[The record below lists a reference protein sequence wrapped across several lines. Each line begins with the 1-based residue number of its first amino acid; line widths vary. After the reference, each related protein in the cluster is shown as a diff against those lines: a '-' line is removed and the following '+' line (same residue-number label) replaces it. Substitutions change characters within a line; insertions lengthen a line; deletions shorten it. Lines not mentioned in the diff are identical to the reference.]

1 MCKRGLRERLPIVTS
16 MEADMRSVLLVL
28 ALVLSPLP
36 LLAQGWIIPRP
47 CRPLPCP
54 TCEPRRC
61 PRPDLPAI
69 ERRASNVDVDLR
81 DGVLH
86 YEVEETFVNRG
97 GGIGEADYLFPL
109 PKNAAFE
116 GLKLEINGELVA
128 GETMNADEAR
138 RIYEDI
144 VRQSRDPALVEWM
157 GHGLLRTRIFPIAA
171 GETRRIVVRFH
182 AVAEREGDALRVDYF
197 RGGRSGVVADG
208 ARNGDDAEGRLRF
221 RLTYPRNAFGRPYSP
236 THDIDVDDDRDV
248 ARLELSG
255 GAREMTLLLPIRRG
269 SRAAIGVL
277 SHAPSREDG
286 FALITLSPPA
296 LPPRQTPRDI
306 TLVLDVSGSM
316 SGKKIQQ
323 AREAGRQLLATLD
336 SRDRFRLIDF
346 SSDVGT
352 FREGF
357 VFATRSNLEAAERYL
372 DGLKAEGSTNISGA
386 LAEALSVPADRE
398 RLPLILFVT
407 DGAPTVGERDP
418 EKIAARVTAER
429 GRRRIF
435 TFGVGADLN
444 VALLERLALEGRG
457 TAHFVRPDE
466 SVERAV
472 SVVASRLTSPVATD
486 LRVRVE
492 GARLSKLHPAGPYDL
507 FAGQDLVILARY
519 DGAGTV
525 AVTFE
530 GESAN
535 GRVSWTT
542 ETELPDRDQENE
554 FVARLWATQRVGY
567 LSAERRRHGPTPEI
581 DDEIRT
587 LGERYGI
594 PTELTSYL
602 VLEPGQVVA
611 QRGRVGDLR
620 GAAANAPRLELEQRR
635 SFDEAKAASELRA
648 ARTLAQAEAAAP
660 MEADASTIS
669 RRVGTRIFVLRDS
682 VWTDAVFKEGT
693 RVVTVKPY
701 SEAYFALVREIPDL
715 AAAFALGERVLVRGA
730 KVAVAVAPN
739 GSEQL
744 TRAEIAGIV
753 AAW

>member
-1 MCKRGLRERLPIVTS
+1 
-16 MEADMRSVLLVL
+16 MRSALLTI
-28 ALVLSPLP
+28 ALLLSPVP
-36 LLAQGWIIPRP
+36 VLAQGWIIPRP

-69 ERRASNVDVDLR
+69 ERRASNVDVELR

-128 GETMNADEAR
+128 GETMNAQEAR

-171 GETRRIVVRFH
+171 GETRRVVVRFH

-197 RGGRSGVVADG
+197 RGGRSGVVGDV
-208 ARNGDDAEGRLRF
+208 ARNGDEAEGRLRF
-221 RLTYPRNAFGRPYSP
+221 RLTYPRRAFGRPYSP

-248 ARLELSG
+248 ARVELSG

-269 SRAAIGVL
+269 ARAAIGVL
-277 SHAPSREDG
+277 SHAPAREDG

-296 LPPRQTPRDI
+296 LPPRETPRDI
-306 TLVLDVSGSM
+306 TLVLDISGSM

-336 SRDRFRLIDF
+336 PRDRFRLIDF
-346 SSDVGT
+346 ASDVRT
-352 FREGF
+352 FREDF

-386 LAEALSVPADRE
+386 LAEALSIPADRE

-418 EKIAARVTAER
+418 EKIAERVTAAR

-466 SVERAV
+466 SVERAM

-492 GARLSKLHPAGPYDL
+492 GARLSRMHPAGPYDL

-542 ETELPDRDQENE
+542 ETELPDRDQENA

-567 LSAERRRHGPTPEI
+567 LSAERRRNGPSPEI

-611 QRGRVGDLR
+611 QRGRVGNLQ
-620 GAAANAPRLELEQRR
+620 GAPSAAPALELEQRR
-635 SFDEAKAASELRA
+635 AAFDEAKAASALRSV
-648 ARTLAQAEAAAP
+648 RTLA
-660 MEADASTIS
+660 EADAAARPATEPGITS
-669 RRVGTRIFVLRDS
+669 RRVGTRTFVLRDS
-682 VWTDAVFKEGT
+682 VWADATFKEGT

-715 AAAFALGERVLVRGA
+715 APAFALGERVLVRGT
-730 KVAVAVAPN
+730 KVAVAVAPD

-744 TRAEIAGIV
+744 TKAEIAAVV

>member
-1 MCKRGLRERLPIVTS
+1 
-16 MEADMRSVLLVL
+16 MRFVLLAFAFLL
-28 ALVLSPLP
+28 APATS
-36 LLAQGWIIPRP
+36 LAQGWILPRP
-47 CRPLPCP
+47 CQPLPCRA
-54 TCEPRRC
+54 CPRPPC
-61 PRPDLPAI
+61 PRPDLPAV
-69 ERRASNVDVDLR
+69 ERRASSVDVELR

-86 YEVEETFVNRG
+86 YVVEETFVNRG
-97 GGIGEADYLFPL
+97 GGVGEADYLFPL

-128 GETMNADEAR
+128 GETMSADEAR

-157 GHGLLRTRIFPIAA
+157 GHGLLRTRIFPIGA

-197 RGGRSGVVADG
+197 RGNRPGGVADVV
-208 ARNGDDAEGRLRF
+208 RERDDTEGRLRF
-221 RLTYPRNAFGRPYSP
+221 RLTYPRTQFGRPYSP
-236 THDIDVDDDRDV
+236 THDVDVSDEGGVGRV
-248 ARLELSG
+248 ELSG
-255 GAREMTLLLPIRRG
+255 GAREMTLLLPLRRG
-269 SRAAIGVL
+269 SRAAIGAL
-277 SHAPSREDG
+277 SHAPAREDG

-296 LPPRQTPRDI
+296 LPPRETPRDV

-323 AREAGRQLLATLD
+323 AREAGRQLLATLEP
-336 SRDRFRLIDF
+336 RDRFRLIDF
-346 SSDVGT
+346 ASDVRT
-352 FREGF
+352 FRDNF
-357 VFATRSNLEAAERYL
+357 VFATRDNIDAAERYL
-372 DGLKAEGSTNISGA
+372 DGLRAEGSTNISGA
-386 LAEALSVPADRE
+386 LEEALSRPAQNG

-418 EKIAARVTAER
+418 ERIAERVSSER

-444 VALLERLALEGRG
+444 VMLLERLALEGRG

-472 SVVASRLTSPVATD
+472 SVVAARLTSPVATD

-492 GARLSKLHPAGPYDL
+492 GARLSRMHPAGPYDL
-507 FAGQDLVILARY
+507 FAGQDLVVLARY
-519 DGAGTV
+519 DGSGTV
-525 AVTFE
+525 AITFE

-535 GRVSWTT
+535 GPVSWTT
-542 ETELPDRDQENE
+542 ETELPDRDQENA

-567 LSAERRRHGPTPEI
+567 LSAERRRNGPSTEI
-581 DDEIRT
+581 DDEIRA

-602 VLEPGQVVA
+602 VLEPGMVA
-611 QRGRVGDLR
+611 RREVGR
-620 GAAANAPRLELEQRR
+620 GADVSSSNAAPALEQRR
-635 SFDEAKAASELRA
+635 ARAFDEAKAASALRSV
-648 ARTLAQAEAAAP
+648 RTLA
-660 MEADASTIS
+660 EADATARQEVGAGITAK
-669 RRVGTRIFVLRDS
+669 RVGTRTFVLRDS
-682 VWTDAVFKEGT
+682 VWTDARFKEGT

-701 SEAYFALVREIPDL
+701 SESYFALVREIPDL
-715 AAAFALGERVLVRGA
+715 APSFALGERVLVCGA
-730 KVAVAVAPN
+730 SVAIAVAPD
-739 GSEQL
+739 GAERL
-744 TRAEIAGIV
+744 PDAEIAATV